1 VRTSVD
7 GKLGYLF
14 PGLITV
20 LITLSVVFFGQIA
33 LSQASPGGSTG
44 FPALDQ
50 WKSAVIAGDAAALK
64 AFYSADPAA
73 EIDANGAKSGVDA
86 DVNFWLGLKARSLK
100 LEIVRLK
107 QRPGAESVIFKA
119 EVQTANGSSVN
130 VTDAQGWQ
138 KQGNQWRIIGVERTD
153 APHLNQPSD
162 MKKDIYPSN
171 ADAHAE
177 IKEAEE
183 KAATSH
189 KRVLL
194 VFGANWCY
202 DCHVLEQAF
211 HGGQIDFEG
220 KRFKIHARVPNA
232 PSIPVYLSALRPAS
246 YELAG
251 EVAEG
256 AISWVSPSA
265 FLRNVARPALRAG
278 AAKRRD
284 GASPRLVGHAFGLVS
299 DDEMA
304 VRELGRERLAG
315 YTRLPFYQAMFAAAG
330 HPDARDGAVSDD
342 LADDPVLAGDE
353 ETVSQG
359 IRRHGDIGLD
369 GQAQR

>member
-202 DCHVLEQAF
+202 DCHVLDLAF
-211 HGGQIDFEG
+211 HRPDFASAIAGYEVVHVDIGDDG
-220 KRFKIHARVPNA
+220 KKNA
-232 PSIPVYLSALRPAS
+232 D
-246 YELAG
+246 
-251 EVAEG
+251 
-256 AISWVSPSA
+256 
-265 FLRNVARPALRAG
+265 VAREFQTPLDKGIPALAVVDS
-278 AAKRRD
+278 D
-284 GASPRLVGHAFGLVS
+284 GKVVVS
-299 DDEMA
+299 QKNGEF
-304 VRELGRERLAG
+304 E
-315 YTRLPFYQAMFAAAG
+315 
-330 HPDARDGAVSDD
+330 DARSLTPEAV
-342 LADDPVLAGDE
+342 LEFLNKWKPEA
-353 ETVSQG
+353 
-359 IRRHGDIGLD
+359 R
-369 GQAQR
+369 